1 MYIIKQILAIV
12 FAFLMSVGY
21 YTPESLEIANVPEKA
36 DDAVRIVSFN
46 VRCADDL
53 YGSVKVRSQL
63 ICAALEQYK
72 ADSFGV
78 QEATQ
83 QWLDILEEN
92 LGEQYGIV
100 AQMRDD
106 SIGAEA
112 SAVYYLKEK
121 YDLVDSGTFWL
132 SDTPDEFGSKF
143 FASSLPRIAT
153 WAKLQNK
160 TSGEIYVHIN
170 THLDHVL
177 ESARVQQIGVLISK
191 VEEFKAQGY
200 PVVCTGDFNTE
211 EGADAYMEMDG
222 HLLDTKY
229 IAKVSDEGATYHNYG
244 QNIFDK
250 KPIDFIFVSE
260 GVEVDTYKIIDEKI
274 DKIYLSDHAGLCADI
289 RF

>member
-1 MYIIKQILAIV
+1 MYIVKQILAIV
-12 FAFLMSVGY
+12 FSFLMSVGY
-21 YTPESLEIANVPEKA
+21 YTPESLEIANIPEKA

-46 VRCADDL
+46 VRCKDDL
-53 YGSVKVRSQL
+53 YGTVKVRSEL
-63 ICAALEQYK
+63 ICSALEQYSP
-72 ADSFGV
+72 DSFGV

-83 QWLDILEEN
+83 QWLDIFEEK
-92 LGEQYGIV
+92 LGDKYASV
-100 AQMRDD
+100 SQMRDD
-106 SIGAEA
+106 SSGTEA

-153 WAKLQNK
+153 WATLKNK
-160 TSGEIYVHIN
+160 QSGKVYTHIN

-177 ESARVQQIGVLISK
+177 ETARVQQIGVLINK
-191 VEEFKAQGY
+191 VEEIKAQGN

-211 EGADAYMEMDG
+211 EGADAYKEMDG
-222 HLLDTKY
+222 HLLDSKY
-229 IAKVSDEGATYHNYG
+229 IAKVSDSGATFHNYG
-244 QNIFDK
+244 QNIFARN
-250 KPIDFIFVSE
+250 PIDFIFVSE

-274 DKIYLSDHAGLCADI
+274 DKMYLSDHAGICADV